1 MKSPAQNQKRRPDE
15 KATDE
20 KTVRIQENPEKKV
33 PKRKPSSKQTTEKSA
48 PNEDKRYSNIPPEQV
63 RTKRE
68 KAVKKGYDDMLATGV
83 LDTDKVKKAS
93 SKSSKNKND
102 KYDTK
107 ASRKMPEPEIE
118 IMKMIITKAFRD
130 SAQCASFSGSSL
142 SQDSD
147 SLLIKDS

>member
-1 MKSPAQNQKRRPDE
+1 
-15 KATDE
+15 
-20 KTVRIQENPEKKV
+20 
-33 PKRKPSSKQTTEKSA
+33 
-48 PNEDKRYSNIPPEQV
+48 
-63 RTKRE
+63 
-68 KAVKKGYDDMLATGV
+68 MLATGV

-107 ASRKMPEPEIE
+107 LRVKCLNRKSM

-142 SQDSD
+142 AGFGFFTYKGFMTGLNGTTDGGGTSGTFYTL
-147 SLLIKDS
+147 SLPFVCSYLHFSILSCKKSNTIFAFLLPMLFISEAAYLHF